1 MRAEGRMPF
10 YEPGL
15 EELVSRSLK
24 QQRLSFAD
32 SGSLARH
39 VGEAEVIFV
48 AVDTP
53 QGEDGSADLS
63 NVADVARGIGWALA
77 QLESPRRKRPLV
89 VVNKSTV
96 PIGSGDY
103 VSILVRDGLKEAGGG
118 EGNFLVAS
126 NPEFL
131 REGSVIY
138 D

>member
-1 MRAEGRMPF
+1 
-10 YEPGL
+10 
-15 EELVSRSLK
+15 
-24 QQRLSFAD
+24 
-32 SGSLARH
+32 
-39 VGEAEVIFV
+39 
-48 AVDTP
+48 
-53 QGEDGSADLS
+53 
-63 NVADVARGIGWALA
+63 
-77 QLESPRRKRPLV
+77 V

-96 PIGSGDY
+96 PFGSGDY